1 MSDNAFHWINRC
13 PVNSAEHFV
22 IIYSL
27 KSNLSQIV
35 LSALYTTG
43 PWWIAKVALSALRFV
58 YYIALSALAVFHYL
72 ECIANRSCE
81 GGPGRSIVSDTS
93 SDTLSLRS
101 TKRHSLS
108 PIGTNSNAL

>member
-1 MSDNAFHWINRC
+1 MPLDKSLSGEQRRAFFYHLFAGEQFIC
-13 PVNSAEHFV
+13 
-22 IIYSL
+22 
-27 KSNLSQIV
+27 KIV

-43 PWWIAKVALSALRFV
+43 PWWIVKVALSALRFV

-81 GGPGRSIVSDTS
+81 GGPERSIVSDTS